1 MAAFLK
7 FAPTHGVSTTA
18 EAIVRMDNAVRATLR
33 RQAPVRPTLIC
44 RWMQGAD
51 GRLSCNWECAHW
63 ECAHWECDPTGNIP
77 IPTPP
82 H

>member
-7 FAPTHGVSTTA
+7 FAPVHGVSTTA
-18 EAIVRMDNAVRATLR
+18 EAIARMDNAVRATL
-33 RQAPVRPTLIC
+33 RPTLIC

-51 GRLSCNWECAHW
+51 GRLSCYWECAHR
-63 ECAHWECDPTGNIP
+63 ECAHRECDLPGNV
-77 IPTPP
+77 PTPP

>member
-7 FAPTHGVSTTA
+7 FAPMHGVSTTA
-18 EAIVRMDNAVRATLR
+18 EAIARMDNAVRATLH
-33 RQAPVRPTLIC
+33 RQPPVRPTLIC
-44 RWMQGAD
+44 RWTQGAN
-51 GRLSCNWECAHW
+51 GRLSCYWECAHW
-63 ECAHWECDPTGNIP
+63 DCAHWECDLPDN